1 VAQPV
6 RFVHASDLH
15 LDATLSGVD
24 ATDDRVIGALV
35 RATFDALDRVVEICI
50 EREADF
56 LVIAGDL
63 YNSADRSLGAELA
76 FQKRMHRL
84 AEAGIRV
91 FVVHG
96 NHDPADGWSAGLDLP
111 DSVVVLSDRAVERC
125 EVVKDGKLACA
136 VYGRSFP
143 SRQVQE
149 NYARQFRR
157 QTGDPLA
164 VAVLHAN
171 VGQREGWDDYAPC
184 SVQDLRA
191 AGMDYWALG
200 HIHVPGRISDD
211 PVAVYSGSTQG
222 LDPTEEGPRGCFV
235 VEMDGRGVREEFVE
249 TAAVLWRR
257 LAIDASGVGTLEQ
270 ARAVV
275 AEHCAG
281 VRHDSSGR
289 PVVVRID
296 LTGACPA
303 HADLARPG
311 VLGDLVTDL
320 RDEQLGFEPWVWVDR
335 IRDLTRLPADFH
347 RLASEEGLV
356 GDVVR
361 RAASLI
367 EDPDAAEAMLEE
379 ILAPVLAQLAERPD
393 LSGSSALIVE
403 RARDRCVDLL
413 TGGRG

>member
-35 RATFDALDRVVEICI
+35 RATFDALDRVVEICV

-76 FQKRMHRL
+76 FQKRMQRL
-84 AEAGIRV
+84 AEAGIRA

-111 DSVVVLSDRAVERC
+111 DSVVVFSDRVVERC
-125 EVVKDGKLACA
+125 EVVKDGELACA

-200 HIHVPGRISDD
+200 HIHVPGRISDN
-211 PVAVYSGSTQG
+211 PVAVYSGSTQASWW
-222 LDPTEEGPRGCFV
+222 RW
-235 VEMDGRGVREEFVE
+235 
-249 TAAVLWRR
+249 TAAVSGRSSSKR
-257 LAIDASGVGTLEQ
+257 QRCCGGSSRSTHRASG
-270 ARAVV
+270 RSS
-275 AEHCAG
+275 
-281 VRHDSSGR
+281 RSGR
-289 PVVVRID
+289 SLQIAAPAC
-296 LTGACPA
+296 GAKA
-303 HADLARPG
+303 QSARS
-311 VLGDLVTDL
+311 
-320 RDEQLGFEPWVWVDR
+320 W
-335 IRDLTRLPADFH
+335 
-347 RLASEEGLV
+347 
-356 GDVVR
+356 
-361 RAASLI
+361 
-367 EDPDAAEAMLEE
+367 
-379 ILAPVLAQLAERPD
+379 
-393 LSGSSALIVE
+393 SGSI
-403 RARDRCVDLL
+403 
-413 TGGRG
+413 